1 MLGEVRM
8 IPGSQTGRLADLAG
22 CKENVY
28 IYNHTHIYIYIYN
41 MVLRYVLW
49 LFKPTWGR
57 ISKNLSVSCNHRDGA
72 PTGARMTIVW
82 AGRCG
87 EMCAA
92 HGQV

>member
-1 MLGEVRM
+1 
-8 IPGSQTGRLADLAG
+8 
-22 CKENVY
+22 
-28 IYNHTHIYIYIYN
+28 